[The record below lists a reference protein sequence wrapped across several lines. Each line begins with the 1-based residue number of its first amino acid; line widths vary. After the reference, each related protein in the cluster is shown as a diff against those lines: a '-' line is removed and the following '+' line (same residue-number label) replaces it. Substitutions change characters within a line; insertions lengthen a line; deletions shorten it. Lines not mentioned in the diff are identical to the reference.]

1 MRLVFMGT
9 PAIAIPV
16 LEALAKLEDC
26 QMVGVY
32 TSPDQ
37 PRRRGRAQE
46 MTPVKS
52 YAAELG
58 LSVYQP
64 ATLRS
69 SQAQEQLAALEPE
82 VVVVAAY
89 GRLLPPPVLEMPPH
103 GCLNLHPSLLPKYRG
118 PSPVVTAIKD
128 GEGVT
133 GVSLMLLDEGM
144 DTGPII
150 AQQEYAI
157 SGDDTADSLTA
168 TLFAIGSALLVE
180 KLNPWVSGQLT
191 AEPQDDARSTSTR
204 KLERTDGEANWQL
217 SAQKLERIRRAYT
230 PWPGLFTRW
239 QGQVLKLLDVLALP
253 GNTGV
258 TAERG
263 LVVALANPDVPAA
276 VVTGQGLLGLKSLQL
291 EGRRSASA
299 AEFLRG
305 HPSFIGSLVGSQ
317 SGESW

>member
-9 PAIAIPV
+9 PAVVIPV
-16 LEALAKLEDC
+16 LEVLAKLEDC
-26 QMVGVY
+26 KVVGVY
-32 TSPDQ
+32 TSPDR
-37 PRRRGRAQE
+37 PRGRGRAQE
-46 MTPVKS
+46 MTPVKL
-52 YAAELG
+52 YALDLG

-69 SQAQEQLAALEPE
+69 SQAQEQLAALKPE

-103 GCLNLHPSLLPKYRG
+103 GCLNLHPSLLPRYRG

-128 GEGVT
+128 GESVT

-150 AQQEYAI
+150 AQQAYAI

-168 TLFAIGSALLVE
+168 TLFGIGSALLAK

-191 AEPQDDARSTSTR
+191 AQPQEDARATLTR

-217 SAQKLERIRRAYT
+217 PAQTLEHIRRAYT
-230 PWPGLFTRW
+230 PWPGLFTHW
-239 QGQVLKLLDVLALP
+239 QGRVLKLLDVLALP
-253 GNTGV
+253 ANAGV

-276 VVTGQGLLGLKSLQL
+276 VITGQGMLGLKTLQL
-291 EGRRSASA
+291 EGRRSMSA
-299 AEFLRG
+299 AEFLQG

-317 SGESW
+317 SG

>member
-9 PAIAIPV
+9 PAIVIPV
-16 LEALAKLEDC
+16 LEAIAKLEDC
-26 QMVGVY
+26 QVVGVY
-32 TSPDQ
+32 TSPDR
-37 PRRRGRAQE
+37 PRGRGRSQE

-133 GVSLMLLDEGM
+133 GVSLMLLDKGM

-191 AEPQDDARSTSTR
+191 AHPQDDAWATLTR

-230 PWPGLFTRW
+230 PWPGLFTHW

-253 GNTGV
+253 ANAGV

-276 VVTGQGLLGLKSLQL
+276 VVTGQGMLGLKSLQL
-291 EGRRSASA
+291 EGRRSVSA

-305 HPSFIGSLVGSQ
+305 HPSFIGSFVGSQ

>member
-9 PAIAIPV
+9 PAIVIPV
-16 LEALAKLEDC
+16 LEAIADLEDC
-26 QMVGVY
+26 QVVGVY
-32 TSPDQ
+32 TSPDR
-37 PRRRGRAQE
+37 PRGRGRTKE
-46 MTPVKS
+46 MPPVKS
-52 YAAELG
+52 YASDLG
-58 LSVYQP
+58 FSVYQP

-69 SQAQEQLAALEPE
+69 SQAQEQLAALKPE
-82 VVVVAAY
+82 VVVVASY
-89 GRLLPPPVLEMPPH
+89 GRLLPLPVLEMPPY

-118 PSPVVTAIKD
+118 PSPVVTAIKY
-128 GEGVT
+128 GESVT

-157 SGDDTADSLTA
+157 SWEDTAESLTA

-191 AEPQDDARSTSTR
+191 ARPQDDSLATVTQ
-204 KLERTDGEANWQL
+204 KLERTDGEADWKL
-217 SAQKLERIRRAYT
+217 PAQTLEYIRRAYT
-230 PWPGLFTRW
+230 PWPGLFTHW

-253 GNTGV
+253 TNAGV
-258 TAERG
+258 IAEPG
-263 LVVALANPDVPAA
+263 LVVALDNPDVPAA
-276 VVTGQGLLGLKSLQL
+276 VITGQGMLGLKSLQL

-305 HPSFIGSLVGSQ
+305 HPSFIGSLMGSQ
-317 SGESW
+317 PGESR